1 MATNEI
7 LKFAESATNIL
18 SQGDYDTDP
27 QRDEGVS
34 GIARSALN
42 NKTQKQT
49 STVAAGVSQFIAD
62 NQSEDVTDDLT
73 PEEYAALFDSTL
85 RIGSSKDILVID
97 TNTVLTYL
105 DVGKTIYFDANSL
118 TLTLPD
124 PGTVNQGS
132 KIYVNGDGHTG
143 NVIEGDIVNGVLGD
157 VLSMSLEPRDT
168 IIFSRADDGW
178 FCEAGSAQ
186 LKQSSSFQHLFQT
199 PNTLSGYQKLPSG
212 LILQWGSGV
221 TDMTGIVTGSF
232 NIAFPSIVY
241 SFIAQVQSSSLSGLI
256 VGGVATSL
264 SAWSMHAGIYRYGI
278 ITGELTF
285 EPEADV
291 TIHYLAVGA

>member
-73 PEEYAALFDSTL
+73 ADEYAALFDTAL
-85 RIGSSKDILVID
+85 KRGSSKDIIVATTSTI
-97 TNTVLTYL
+97 LTAD
-105 DVGKTIYFDANSL
+105 DVGKVIYFDANSL
-118 TLTLPD
+118 TITLPD
-124 PGTVNQGS
+124 VLDVPEGS
-132 KIYVNGDGHTG
+132 TLTFHGDGHSG
-143 NVIEGDIVNGVLGD
+143 NTISGEMADGYAGNISSYTLGAED
-157 VLSMSLEPRDT
+157 TLVLS
-168 IIFSRADDGW
+168 RANARW
-178 FCEAGSAQ
+178 FFVLGSAQ
-186 LKQSSSFQHLFQT
+186 LGQSTAFQHVFQS

-221 TDMTGIVTGSF
+221 TDMTGMVTGSF
-232 NIAFPSIVY
+232 NIPFSTIVY
-241 SFIAQVQSSSLSGLI
+241 SFIAQRQLTTITGVI
-256 VGGVATSL
+256 VGGAATSL
-264 SAWSMHAGIYRYGI
+264 SAWSMHAGIYEYHAIPGN
-278 ITGELTF
+278 ITV
-285 EPEADV
+285 EPVPDE
-291 TIHYLAVGA
+291 TIHYLAVGI